1 VAKAPPAAETK
12 APPPAAVAK
21 APPAAETKAPP
32 PAPAAKAPPP
42 AVAKAPPAGPAAKP
56 KFTKE
61 QVASRLRR
69 LKSLYEDGLLTDE
82 FYDSRVAECEAAQ

>member
-1 VAKAPPAAETK
+1 VAKAPPPAETK
-12 APPPAAVAK
+12 APPPPETKAPPLAAVAK
-21 APPAAETKAPP
+21 APPAE
-32 PAPAAKAPPP
+32 
-42 AVAKAPPAGPAAKP
+42 PAAKP

-69 LKSLYEDGLLTDE
+69 LKSLYEDGLITDE